1 MNSNPFSLEETT
13 MFHRRHLMLAA
24 AAALAT
30 AAGGAVAQGAGPVI
44 GQPAPNFSAPDADG
58 TTRSLNQYRG
68 KTVVLEWT
76 NADCPY
82 VKKHYTGAMQAL
94 QRDATRDGVV
104 WLSIVSSAPGEQG
117 HVNGAQAKQLT
128 ASRNASPTAV
138 LLDPSGAVGRLY
150 GAKTTPHM
158 FVINPQGRLVY
169 AGGIDDVPTN
179 KAEDLA
185 RAKPLVRL
193 ALADMKAGRA
203 VAIPSSRP
211 YGCAVKY
218 KS

>member
-1 MNSNPFSLEETT
+1 MLN
-13 MFHRRHLMLAA
+13 RRYLMLAA
-24 AAALAT
+24 AAAVAT
-30 AAGGAVAQGAGPVI
+30 AGGAVAQGAGPVI

-58 TTRSLNQYRG
+58 KTRSLSQYRG

-82 VKKHYTGAMQAL
+82 VRKHYTGAMQAL
-94 QRDATRDGVV
+94 QRDATREGVV

-117 HVNGAQAKQLT
+117 HVNGGQAKQLT
-128 ASRNASPTAV
+128 ASRKASPTAV
-138 LLDPSGAVGRLY
+138 LLDPSGSVGRLY

-158 FVINPQGRLVY
+158 FVINAQGRLVY
-169 AGGIDDVPTN
+169 AGGIDDVPSP
-179 KAEDLA
+179 KPEDLA

-193 ALADMKAGRA
+193 ALADVKAGRA

-211 YGCAVKY
+211 YGCGVKY

>member
-1 MNSNPFSLEETT
+1 MLN
-13 MFHRRHLMLAA
+13 RRHFTLAA
-24 AAALAT
+24 AAAVLAAGAAT
-30 AAGGAVAQGAGPVI
+30 ATAQGAGPVI

-58 TTRSLNQYRG
+58 KTRSLSQYRG

-76 NADCPY
+76 NHECPY
-82 VKKHYTGAMQAL
+82 VRKHYSGNMQAL
-94 QRDATRDGVV
+94 QKEATRDGVV
-104 WLSIVSSAPGEQG
+104 WLSIVSSAPGQQG
-117 HVNGAQAKQLT
+117 HVSGQQAKQLT
-128 ASRNASPTAV
+128 ASRGASPTAV

-179 KAEDLA
+179 RVEDLP
-185 RAKPLVRL
+185 RAKQLVRL
-193 ALADMKAGRA
+193 ALADLKAKRP
-203 VAIPSSRP
+203 VAIPASKP

-218 KS
+218 KA

>member
-1 MNSNPFSLEETT
+1 MFTRRSLG
-13 MFHRRHLMLAA
+13 LAA
-24 AAALAT
+24 AAALL
-30 AAGGAVAQGAGPVI
+30 AGGGAIAQGAGPAI

-58 TTRSLNQYRG
+58 RTRSLSQYRG

-82 VKKHYTGAMQAL
+82 VKKHYSGAMQSL
-94 QRDATRDGVV
+94 QRDAARDGVV

-117 HVNGAQAKQLT
+117 HVTGAQAKQLT
-128 ASRNASPTAV
+128 TSRNAAPSAV

-158 FVINPQGRLVY
+158 FVINPQGRVVY
-169 AGGIDDVPTN
+169 AGGIDDVPSN
-179 KAEDLA
+179 KVEDLQ

-193 ALADMKAGRA
+193 ALADVKAGRA
-203 VAIPSSRP
+203 VAIPASRP

-218 KS
+218 KG

>member
-1 MNSNPFSLEETT
+1 
-13 MFHRRHLMLAA
+13 MFNRRNLMLVAA
-24 AAALAT
+24 AGLL
-30 AAGGAVAQGAGPVI
+30 AAGGATAQGAAPAV
-44 GQPAPNFSAPDADG
+44 GQAAPNFSLPDADG
-58 TTRSLNQYRG
+58 KTRSLNQYRG

-76 NADCPY
+76 NHECPY
-82 VKKHYTGAMQAL
+82 VKKHYSGSMQAQ
-94 QRDATRDGVV
+94 QREAVRDGVV
-104 WLSIVSSAPGEQG
+104 WLSIVSSAPGNQG
-117 HVNGAQAKQLT
+117 HVTGAQAKQLA

-179 KAEDLA
+179 KVEDLQ

-193 ALADMKAGRA
+193 ALADVKAGRA
-203 VAIPSSRP
+203 VAIPASRP
-211 YGCAVKY
+211 YGCSVKY
-218 KS
+218 GAG

>member
-1 MNSNPFSLEETT
+1 MLN
-13 MFHRRHLMLAA
+13 RRYLTLAA
-24 AAALAT
+24 VAVLAATGGAAA
-30 AAGGAVAQGAGPVI
+30 QGTGPAI
-44 GQPAPNFSAPDADG
+44 NQPAPNFSAQDADG
-58 TTRSLNQYRG
+58 RAHALSQYRG

-76 NADCPY
+76 NHDCPY
-82 VKKHYTGAMQAL
+82 VKKHYSGAMQAL

-117 HVNGAQAKQLT
+117 HITGAQAKQLSV
-128 ASRNASPTAV
+128 ARKASPTAV
-138 LLDPSGAVGRLY
+138 LLDPSGTLGRLY

-179 KAEDLA
+179 KAEDLQ

-193 ALADMKAGRA
+193 ALADVKAGRP
-203 VAIPSSRP
+203 VAIPSARP
-211 YGCAVKY
+211 YGCGVKY
-218 KS
+218 KA

>member
-1 MNSNPFSLEETT
+1 
-13 MFHRRHLMLAA
+13 MFNRRNLVLAA
-24 AAALAT
+24 AAAML
-30 AAGGAVAQGAGPVI
+30 AAGGATAQGGGAVV
-44 GQPAPNFSAPDADG
+44 GQPAPNFSLPDADG
-58 TTRSLNQYRG
+58 KARSLSQYRG

-76 NADCPY
+76 NHDCPY
-82 VKKHYTGAMQAL
+82 VRKHYSSGNMQAQ
-94 QRDATRDGVV
+94 QREATKDGVV

-117 HVNGAQAKQLT
+117 HVTGAQAKQLT

-138 LLDPSGAVGRLY
+138 LLDPKGAVGRLY

-169 AGGIDDVPTN
+169 AGGIDDVATN
-179 KAEDLA
+179 KVEDLK

-193 ALADMKAGRA
+193 ALADVKAGRA
-203 VAIPSSRP
+203 VATPASRP

-218 KS
+218 KA

>member
-1 MNSNPFSLEETT
+1 
-13 MFHRRHLMLAA
+13 MFNRRNLMLAA
-24 AAALAT
+24 AAALA
-30 AAGGAVAQGAGPVI
+30 AGGAAIAQGAGPVL

-58 TTRSLNQYRG
+58 KTRSLSQYRG

-76 NADCPY
+76 NHDCPY
-82 VKKHYTGAMQAL
+82 VKKHYSGNMQAL

-117 HVNGAQAKQLT
+117 HVTGAQAKQLT
-128 ASRNASPTAV
+128 ASRGASPTAV

-158 FVINPQGRLVY
+158 FVINPQGRLAY
-169 AGGIDDVPTN
+169 AGGIDDVATN
-179 KAEDLA
+179 KVEDLK
-185 RAKPLVRL
+185 RAKPLVKL
-193 ALADMKAGRA
+193 ALADVKAGRP
-203 VAIPSSRP
+203 VAIASSRP

-218 KS
+218 KA

>member
-1 MNSNPFSLEETT
+1 MFTRRSLG
-13 MFHRRHLMLAA
+13 LAA
-24 AAALAT
+24 AAALLAT
-30 AAGGAVAQGAGPVI
+30 GGAIAQGAGPTV
-44 GQPAPNFSAPDADG
+44 GQAAPNFSAPDADG
-58 TTRSLNQYRG
+58 RTRSLSQYRG

-76 NADCPY
+76 NHDCPY
-82 VKKHYTGAMQAL
+82 VKKHYSGNMQAL

-117 HVNGAQAKQLT
+117 HVTGAQAKQLT
-128 ASRNASPTAV
+128 ASRNAAPTAV
-138 LLDPSGAVGRLY
+138 LLDPSGDVGRLY

-169 AGGIDDVPTN
+169 AGGIDDVPSN
-179 KAEDLA
+179 KAEDLK

-193 ALADMKAGRA
+193 ALADVKAGRA
-203 VAIPSSRP
+203 VAISSSRP

-218 KS
+218 KG

>member
-1 MNSNPFSLEETT
+1 
-13 MFHRRHLMLAA
+13 MFNRRNLMLTAA
-24 AAALAT
+24 AVLAT
-30 AAGGAVAQGAGPVI
+30 ASVGGATAQGAGPVI

-58 TTRSLNQYRG
+58 RTRSLAQYRG

-82 VKKHYTGAMQAL
+82 VKKHYSGAMQAL

-117 HVNGAQAKQLT
+117 HVTGPQAKQLT
-128 ASRNASPTAV
+128 VSRKAAPTAV

-158 FVINPQGRLVY
+158 FVINPQGRVVY
-169 AGGIDDVPTN
+169 AGGIDDVATN
-179 KAEDLA
+179 KVEDLK

-193 ALADMKAGRA
+193 ALADVKAGRP
-203 VAIPSSRP
+203 VAIASSRP
-211 YGCAVKY
+211 YGCNVKY

>member
-1 MNSNPFSLEETT
+1 
-13 MFHRRHLMLAA
+13 MLAA
-24 AAALAT
+24 AATLAVT
-30 AAGGAVAQGAGPVI
+30 GSAVAQGAGPVI
-44 GQPAPNFSAPDADG
+44 GQAAPNFSAPDADG
-58 TTRSLNQYRG
+58 KARSLSQYRG

-82 VKKHYTGAMQAL
+82 VKKHYSGAMQAL

-104 WLSIVSSAPGEQG
+104 WLSIVSSAPGQQG
-117 HVNGAQAKQLT
+117 HVTGPRAKELT
-128 ASRNASPTAV
+128 VSRNAAPTAV

-150 GAKTTPHM
+150 RAKTTPHM

-169 AGGIDDVPTN
+169 AGGIDDVPSN
-179 KAEDLA
+179 KVEDLN

-193 ALADMKAGRA
+193 ALADVKAGRA
-203 VAIPSSRP
+203 VAVPSSRP

-218 KS
+218 KP